1 MIYTNLPVSNTRINI
16 QIPKCQWQK
25 LGPFDHGNCCVWE
38 LTSSIYSWDD
48 RSVFASFGCVAKSLS
63 PSSAYIYIYVYIY
76 ITLHLQSRHNLI
88 LNWGILPYAPP
99 NDSKVGEHNSN
110 FTIYGLWYLQLPIIS
125 CMGFRHVST
134 IFPSPRGPGLLEGL
148 HQQVV
153 RLRLDDFGQVRVA
166 GVDVLKAMEVT
177 RKTTSIPW
185 GFPAKMVISW
195 WFNGI

>member
-1 MIYTNLPVSNTRINI
+1 MVIAVCENWLQAFIPGMI
-16 QIPKCQWQK
+16 
-25 LGPFDHGNCCVWE
+25 E
-38 LTSSIYSWDD
+38 
-48 RSVFASFGCVAKSLS
+48 VFLLHLAVSLS
-63 PSSAYIYIYVYIY
+63 HYPHHQHTYIYIYVYIY